1 MEKRLLKSMF
11 QTTFIYMCSFQSVY
25 QSTNDGCLWVA
36 VFDFSFFNLI
46 WIFSFVK
53 YLHKCST
60 NSLVVCAV
68 CVSLIDLKWGFFF
81 LMSWMYQQSFLTL
94 WAAFFLLN
102 LILKK
107 RLRCVL
113 YVVKFIH
120 FEYAIQH
127 CTITIKSVLEIFI
140 TFSVS

>member
-1 MEKRLLKSMF
+1 MEKQLLKSMF
-11 QTTFIYMCSFQSVY
+11 QTTFIYVCSFQAVY

-53 YLHKCST
+53 YLHKCS
-60 NSLVVCAV
+60 LVMCAV
-68 CVSLIDLKWGFFF
+68 CVSLIVLKWGFFF
-81 LMSWMYQQSFLTL
+81 FFNVMDVLAVFSHSVGCLFSFKFNSW
-94 WAAFFLLN
+94 
-102 LILKK
+102 K

-120 FEYAIQH
+120 FEYAVQH
-127 CTITIKSVLEIFI
+127 CTITIIKSVLEIFI
-140 TFSVS
+140 TFSMS